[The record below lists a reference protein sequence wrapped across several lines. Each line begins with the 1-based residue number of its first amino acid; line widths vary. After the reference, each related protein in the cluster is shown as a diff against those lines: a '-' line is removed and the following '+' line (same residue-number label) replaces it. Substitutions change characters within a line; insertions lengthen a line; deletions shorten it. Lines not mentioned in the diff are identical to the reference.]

1 MRRSCTG
8 AYRPDIRPSQE
19 KRITMGTYAL
29 RNVVLVHGGFIDGSG
44 WQGVYESLSRDGFRV
59 SIVQNPTLSL
69 QGDVEATQ
77 QIIDAQDGPVVLVGH
92 SYGGAVITEAGTPPN
107 VASLVY
113 NPEFAPDNCAHLH
126 SHRATFPA
134 HHL

>member
-8 AYRPDIRPSQE
+8 AYRPDIRPSRE
-19 KRITMGTYAL
+19 RRITMGTYAL
-29 RNVVLVHGGFIDGSG
+29 RNVVLVHGGFVDGSG

-77 QIIDAQDGPVVLVGH
+77 HIIHPHNEPYVLLAH
-92 SYGGAVITEAGTPPN
+92 SYLAP
-107 VASLVY
+107 SL
-113 NPEFAPDNCAHLH
+113 P
-126 SHRATFPA
+126 
-134 HHL
+134 